1 MTMQHRIY
9 DCFWQMRLPE
19 VELGSEATVALVS
32 YLVHKAAGGEVQAP
46 GMKR

>member
-9 DCFWQMRLPE
+9 DCLWQMRLPE
-19 VELGSEATVALVS
+19 IELGSEVSVALVG
-32 YLVHKAAGGEVQAP
+32 YLVKQAGGGEISVP

>member
-9 DCFWQMRLPE
+9 VCFWQMRLPE
-19 VELGSEATVALVS
+19 VELGSDVSVALTA
-32 YLVHKAAGGEVQAP
+32 YLVNAASGGDINAP